1 MRVHKFAAS
10 VCALAAALA
19 GAVALGGATA
29 LAQEQGAT
37 YRCDSGASIVVHH
50 QTAAADGTTL
60 RLEYDGR
67 TFELYQIA
75 SSPGRFATEMGLR
88 PDHGLQWS
96 SDSSRAQLSEMIMD
110 HTAAEPTVI
119 EACVLETT
127 SADPGSVDADTT
139 LPLGS
144 WRLATLEAA
153 EVDPSVEAFMTFNPD
168 GSVNGNGG
176 CNTFGGRAMA
186 TPTGISISDVFST
199 RMACEPD
206 RNAVEIAFLSVLERA
221 AAQRVEDGTLVLYG
235 PDGENLAGFELTSSD
250 PDAGV
255 SPAGSP
261 PAVND
266 GATLFRDVRI
276 FDGKS
281 EDLSGPSNVLV
292 EGNVIAAISED
303 AIETGDAE
311 VTIIEGDGRV
321 LMPGLIDA
329 HWHTMLI
336 RNNPAQAING
346 DLGYNNIAAAD
357 EASDTL
363 MRGFTTVRDVGGPSF
378 GLKQAIDE
386 GLVEGPRIYPSGAM
400 ITVTSG
406 HGDFRQLFELPRT
419 IGGHMARMELIG
431 GSMVADSPDEVRLR
445 VREQL
450 MLGASQ
456 IKLTAG
462 GGVSSP
468 FSPVDVSTFTL
479 EELRA
484 AVEAAENWGT
494 YVTAHAFTP
503 QAIRRSIDAGV
514 KVIEHGFLMD
524 EATAQYIAE
533 RDIWLSLQP
542 LPEALRLGFP
552 EGSVQREGADKVFPG
567 IDQTYQLAKRYNIK
581 TAWGT
586 DVLFSQALATQQGA
600 ILASLERWYTPAEAL
615 VMATG
620 TNAELL
626 ALSGERNP
634 YPGRLGV
641 VEEGALA
648 DLLLV
653 DGNPLEDLSLVADP
667 ANFLIIMKDGVV
679 YKNAVPSGQ

>member
-1 MRVHKFAAS
+1 MLPISRQVAGLQVAGAALLTLKQEEVMTVHRYLRAAS
-10 VCALAAALA
+10 ALAIAAAAVVA
-19 GAVALGGATA
+19 GTS
-29 LAQEQGAT
+29 AQEHGAT
-37 YRCDSGASIVVHH
+37 YRCDSGNSIVVHR
-50 QTAAADGTTL
+50 DGGSTV

-67 TFELYQIA
+67 TFELHQVA
-75 SSPGRFATEMGLR
+75 SSPGRFSTEAGLR

-96 SDSSRAQLSEMIMD
+96 SDGDEGRLSEMMMD
-110 HTAAEPTVI
+110 HMAPEPTVI
-119 EACVLETT
+119 EICAIDAATAPE
-127 SADPGSVDADTT
+127 PGVD
-139 LPLGS
+139 
-144 WRLATLEAA
+144 
-153 EVDPSVEAFMTFNPD
+153 
-168 GSVNGNGG
+168 
-176 CNTFGGRAMA
+176 
-186 TPTGISISDVFST
+186 
-199 RMACEPD
+199 
-206 RNAVEIAFLSVLERA
+206 
-221 AAQRVEDGTLVLYG
+221 
-235 PDGENLAGFELTSSD
+235 
-250 PDAGV
+250 
-255 SPAGSP
+255 
-261 PAVND
+261 D
-266 GATLFRDVRI
+266 GATLFRNVRI
-276 FDGKS
+276 FDGTS
-281 EDLSGPSNVLV
+281 EELSGPSNVLV
-292 EGNVIAAISED
+292 EGNTIATISQEPID
-303 AIETGDAE
+303 TGSAG

-329 HWHTMLI
+329 HWHAMLI
-336 RNNPAQAING
+336 RNTPAQTIYG
-346 DLGYNNIAAAD
+346 DVGYNNITAAD
-357 EASDTL
+357 EATDTL
-363 MRGFTTVRDVGGPSF
+363 MRGFTTVRDVGGPTF

-386 GLVEGPRIYPSGAM
+386 GVVDGPRIYPSGAM

-406 HGDFRQLFELPRT
+406 HGDFRQLSELPRT
-419 IGGHMARMELIG
+419 IGGHMARMEQVG
-431 GSMVADSPDEVRLR
+431 GAMVADSPDEVRMR

-450 MLGASQ
+450 MQGASQ

-542 LPEALRLGFP
+542 LPEAMRLGFP
-552 EGSVQREGADKVFPG
+552 KGSVQREGADKVFPG
-567 IDQTYQLAKRYNIK
+567 IDTTYRLAKQYDIK

-653 DGNPLEDLSLVADP
+653 DGNPLENLSLVADP
-667 ANFLIIMKDGVV
+667 AANFLLIMKDGVI
-679 YKNAVPSGQ
+679 YKDVLSPGRDEM